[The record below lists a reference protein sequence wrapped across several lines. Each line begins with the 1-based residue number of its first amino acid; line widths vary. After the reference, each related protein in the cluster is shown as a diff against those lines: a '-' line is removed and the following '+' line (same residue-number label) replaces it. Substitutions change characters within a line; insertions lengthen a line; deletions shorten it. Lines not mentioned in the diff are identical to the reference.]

1 MSHLPSPLDLR
12 KLKVYPLAERH
23 SQSRLEE
30 ILVEPGDA
38 PPTCPENVSK
48 TIHDCT
54 QKIKAALKR
63 NAAVMLIYGAH
74 LIKNGGQLLLNQM
87 MERGW
92 LTHLATNGAG
102 VIHDW
107 EFSFLGCSTES
118 VRDNVAT
125 GTFGTWDE
133 TGRYI
138 HLALLAGGL
147 RGDGFGSSLG
157 RFVCEDGAMLPAV
170 ESLEKLLRNEPSH
183 PLAPARAD
191 LLQTMRAHHLVA
203 GRHSILHRWR

>member
-23 SQSRLEE
+23 SQSRLDD
-30 ILVEPGDA
+30 ILVEPGEA

-48 TIHDCT
+48 IVRHCA

-92 LTHLATNGAG
+92 LSHLATNGAG
-102 VIHDW
+102 TIHDS
-107 EFSFLGCSTES
+107 EVSFLGRPTE
-118 VRDNVAT
+118 NVPAH
-125 GTFGTWDE
+125 D
-133 TGRYI
+133 
-138 HLALLAGGL
+138 AAG
-147 RGDGFGSSLG
+147 
-157 RFVCEDGAMLPAV
+157 
-170 ESLEKLLRNEPSH
+170 PSAAGVS
-183 PLAPARAD
+183 PRRA
-191 LLQTMRAHHLVA
+191 
-203 GRHSILHRWR
+203 